1 MNGSEYVFVGQK
13 MVEAQVLG
21 RPGEPTDCGGIT
33 VKLELGICD
42 ADLHEPQLFTDES
55 HVPPR

>member
-1 MNGSEYVFVGQK
+1 
-13 MVEAQVLG
+13 
-21 RPGEPTDCGGIT
+21 